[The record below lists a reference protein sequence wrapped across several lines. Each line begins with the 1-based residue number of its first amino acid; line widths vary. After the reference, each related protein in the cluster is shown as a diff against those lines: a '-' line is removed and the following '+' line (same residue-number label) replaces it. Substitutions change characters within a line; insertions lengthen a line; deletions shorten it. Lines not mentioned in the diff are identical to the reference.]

1 MLKNCKSKKQQDTL
15 EYLSLEMLAL
25 GLKRKQIDRI
35 IADSLSGM
43 EWKDLSEAEKT
54 RVFFSLRKRI
64 SFLKKLLISL
74 SCTDACRL

>member
-43 EWKDLSEAEKT
+43 EWKDLSEAEKI
-54 RVFFSLRKRI
+54 RVVFSLRKRI
-64 SFLKKLLISL
+64 SFLKKLLISM
-74 SCTDACRL
+74 SCPTCHY